1 MNKTFFAVALIGFSP
16 TTGAAYASSLQCLPR
31 IYGNT
36 YLFSSKELEG
46 VQSLIWQGQT
56 KRQLWNLLGAVLKG
70 KLHVFES
77 TNWPHKHKSIRYLY
91 YFSLILLLKVT

>member
-36 YLFSSKELEG
+36 YLFSSKELEV
-46 VQSLIWQGQT
+46 VQSVRWQGQT

-70 KLHVFES
+70 KPHVFES
-77 TNWPHKHKSIRYLY
+77 TNWHKSIRYLY